1 MNWTQINEATILI
14 VDDNPTNLKVLSG
27 AIANSGWEILVATDG
42 ETAIEQAEYA
52 QPDLILLDI
61 NMPGIDGF
69 ETCRRLKANLMTCE
83 IPIIFMTALTDLVNK
98 VQGLSLG
105 AVDYITKPFETEEV
119 LARIKVHLQ
128 LSYLS
133 KQLENQN
140 STLEKKVAERT
151 AELEKANQQL
161 RELESQLRQAL
172 AQEKELNQLKSRI
185 ITTISHEYRTPLMTI
200 ISSTELLENYR
211 HRWDESRQ
219 NKHFHRIRNTVQH
232 MTNLINEV
240 LFVNKAE
247 FEKLGFYPTPIDLVK
262 LVHELIN
269 DLAENVGKEHKIV
282 FAYEGDFS
290 QPIIDGNLFRQIIT
304 NLLSNAIK
312 YSPDGGIVD
321 LKLIC
326 QNNNLTLQVKDQG
339 IGIPDQD
346 KDTLFES
353 FNRGSNVGN
362 LPGIGLGLSILKKC
376 VDVHGGKITVDS
388 EVGQGSTFTVVL
400 PC

>member
-1 MNWTQINEATILI
+1 MNWTQVNDATILI

-52 QPDLILLDI
+52 QPDLIVLDI

-69 ETCRRLKANLMTCE
+69 ETCRRLKANLVTHE
-83 IPIIFMTALTDLVNK
+83 IPIIFMTALTDLVDK

-128 LSYLS
+128 LSYLT

-140 STLEKKVAERT
+140 YTLEKKVAERT
-151 AELEKANQQL
+151 TELEQANQQL
-161 RELESQLRQAL
+161 RELELQLRQAL

-200 ISSTELLENYR
+200 LSSTELLENYR

-240 LFVNKAE
+240 LFVHKAE
-247 FEKLGFYPTPIDLVK
+247 FEKLGFYPTPTDLVK
-262 LVHELIN
+262 LINELIN

-290 QPIIDGNLFRQIIT
+290 QPMIDGNLFRQIIT

-312 YSPDGGIVD
+312 YSPDGGNVD

-326 QNNNLTLQVKDQG
+326 KNNNLTLQVQDQG
-339 IGIPDQD
+339 IGIPIQDQ
-346 KDTLFES
+346 DTLFES

-376 VDVHGGKITVDS
+376 VDVHGGTITVDS
-388 EVGQGSTFTVVL
+388 EVGQGSTFTVIL

>member
-1 MNWTQINEATILI
+1 MNWTQINDATILI

-52 QPDLILLDI
+52 KPNLILLDI

-69 ETCRRLKANLMTCE
+69 ETCRRLKANLITGE

-128 LSYLS
+128 LSYLT
-133 KQLENQN
+133 KELENQN
-140 STLEKKVAERT
+140 FTLEKKVTERT
-151 AELEKANQQL
+151 AELAETNKQL

-200 ISSTELLENYR
+200 LSSTELLENYR

-219 NKHFHRIRNTVQH
+219 NKHFHRIRTTVQH

-247 FEKLGFYPTPIDLVK
+247 FEKLGFEPAPIDLVN
-262 LVHELIN
+262 LVNELIN
-269 DLAENVGKEHKIV
+269 DLAENIGREHKII
-282 FAYEGDFS
+282 FTYEGDFS
-290 QPIIDGNLFRQIIT
+290 QPIIDGNLFRQIIS

-312 YSPDGGIVD
+312 YSPNGGAVN

-326 QNNNLTLQVKDQG
+326 ESNDLTLQVKDQG
-339 IGIPDQD
+339 IGIPNQD
-346 KDTLFES
+346 KDALFES